1 MAKVSF
7 QTPDLFAWTAVIL
20 ALAAAFE
27 GLFLAAVD
35 ALAGKVGY

>member
-1 MAKVSF
+1 MLFRSL

-27 GLFLAAVD
+27 RLFLSAAD
-35 ALAGKVGY
+35 ILAGKAGR